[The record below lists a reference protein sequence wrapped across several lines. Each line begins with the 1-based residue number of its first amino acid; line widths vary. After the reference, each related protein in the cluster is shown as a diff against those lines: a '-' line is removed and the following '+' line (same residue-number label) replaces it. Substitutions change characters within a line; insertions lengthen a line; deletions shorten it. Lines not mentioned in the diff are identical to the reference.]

1 MSKDTHNCLL
11 TRQTQTS
18 SFAPQHPSA
27 NWHGK
32 LLHCIKKWLTLNEND
47 IRCRNFL
54 KTGSALR
61 AEQRKHSRGKYWYII
76 HPFSILSL
84 VVELVFLVT
93 VLHRMTFTITT
104 IIYPKWYQISAKA
117 RDVIHGICMV
127 TFFFTGY
134 VDRKTKRIFIK
145 TSQTAKHYLLTYF
158 LVDLFLIFED
168 NSDAMIHK
176 FLHLMQVDEMHHRE
190 TRQLFAV
197 PINMMAFICYYIRLR
212 SCTPIITNIFLN
224 FGFGRQAIFV
234 VTHLVI
240 GSFILNTFAFLVYDI
255 PVNVYIRNNSYF
267 PNDSWIILRNQ
278 SFYVYTRDTYMESLL
293 LVICYFFGSYHYDV
307 IKQPCEQLMM
317 FLITFMGRA
326 YVLVIVGRIL
336 ANFGASDRA
345 EIEYENMWI
354 QLQSFM
360 HSLDVPLYLQNQIG
374 EKFEYNYQKKFFNT
388 QQMIKVLTSHL
399 RTELF
404 LFGSK
409 KLISM
414 NAFLKLLT
422 SQELGALF
430 SRMRSTV
437 YSSNEVVLGNYRS
450 SNNVFF
456 ILSGT
461 VAVFVGETEAFHL
474 QDGDLFGIFSIFS
487 DTTHNDYDL
496 PIFVLT
502 LEPTEIYYVNKRWIV
517 VHMESKADVYR
528 YFHNIYIKRI
538 QLTTEAA
545 LRRRRTGQDVRD
557 LLKTGSILE
566 KRRKRTINIE

>member
-1 MSKDTHNCLL
+1 MLEETHKCLL
-11 TRQTQTS
+11 TRQAHTS
-18 SFAPQHPSA
+18 SFAPQHPSMR
-27 NWHGK
+27 WHGK
-32 LLHCIKKWLTLNEND
+32 LLHCIRKWLTLNEND

-84 VVELVFLVT
+84 IVEIVFLVT
-93 VLHRMTFTITT
+93 ILHRMTFSITI
-104 IIYPKWYQISAKA
+104 IIYPKWYESSAKL
-117 RDVIHGICMV
+117 RDILHGICMV

-134 VDRKTKRIFIK
+134 VDRKTKHIFIK
-145 TSQTAKHYLLTYF
+145 TSQTLKHYLLTYF
-158 LVDLFLIFED
+158 LVDLFLMFED
-168 NSDAMIHK
+168 NSDAMIHNL
-176 FLHLMQVDEMHHRE
+176 LHLMQVDKKHHHQA
-190 TRQLFAV
+190 RQLFAM
-197 PINMMAFICYYIRLR
+197 PINMLAFICYYIRLL
-212 SCTPIITNIFLN
+212 SCMPIITNIFLS
-224 FGFGRQAIFV
+224 FGCGRLAIFV
-234 VTHLVI
+234 VANLAI
-240 GSFILNTFAFLVYDI
+240 CIYILNTFTFLVYDI
-255 PVNVYIRNNSYF
+255 PVNIYTGNNSYF
-267 PNDSWIILRNQ
+267 PNDSWISLRNQ
-278 SFYVYTRDTYMESLL
+278 SFHVYTLDTYMESLL

-317 FLITFMGRA
+317 FLITFLGRA
-326 YVLVIVGRIL
+326 YVLVIIGRIL
-336 ANFGASDRA
+336 AKFGVSDRA

-399 RTELF
+399 KTELF

-430 SRMRSTV
+430 SRMKSTV
-437 YSSNEVVLGNYRS
+437 YSSNEIVLGNYRA
-450 SNNVFF
+450 SNNLFF
-456 ILSGT
+456 VLSGT
-461 VAVFVGETEAFHL
+461 VAIFVGETEAFHL
-474 QDGDLFGIFSIFS
+474 QDGDMFGLHSLFM
-487 DTTHNDYDL
+487 DDQNAYDF

-517 VHMESKADVYR
+517 TLMESKGDVYR
-528 YFHNIYIKRI
+528 YLHSLYLERMKI
-538 QLTTEAA
+538 TTDAA
-545 LRRRRTGQDVRD
+545 LRKRRTGQDVRN
-557 LLKTGSILE
+557 LLKTGSVLE
-566 KRRKRTINIE
+566 RRRKRTVNID